1 MAEALSGGGT
11 PAGRPFDAASL
22 RRRARAAAVHLLISA
37 AVAGLAAVLVF
48 FVWYPGAFRL
58 MAGGQNLFLLVCGV
72 DVVIGPVLTFAVF
85 NTAKGTT
92 HLRRDL
98 AVIGLLQVVALAYG
112 MHTVYAA
119 RPVAMVFEVDR
130 FRLVTANAVA
140 VEELPKAPPELRQLP
155 LTGPQVV
162 STRRPE
168 AGAERNDAMLMGV
181 NGVDVGQRPI
191 FWQPYAKAQSRAAE
205 RSRPIG
211 ALLEHYPAEAA
222 ELREQLAALHAD
234 AATARFLPV
243 MARGDW
249 VAVLDQSGSVLG
261 YVGVD
266 GFF

>member
-1 MAEALSGGGT
+1 MTEALSGGDT
-11 PAGRPFDAASL
+11 PAGRRFDAASL
-22 RRRARAAAVHLLISA
+22 RRRARAAAIHLLISA

-85 NTAKGTT
+85 DTAKGTK

-98 AVIGLLQVVALAYG
+98 AVIGLLQAAALAYG
-112 MHTVYAA
+112 MHTVYVA

-140 VEELPKAPPELRQLP
+140 VEELPKAPPEFRELP
-155 LTGPQVV
+155 LTGPQVIAA
-162 STRRPE
+162 RRPE
-168 AGAERNDAMLMGV
+168 EGAERNDAMLMGV

-191 FWQPYAKAQSRAAE
+191 FWQAYVKAQSRAVE

-211 ALLEHYPAEAA
+211 VLLEHYPAQAA
-222 ELREQLAALHAD
+222 ELKQHLAALHAD
-234 AATARFLPV
+234 AASARFLPV

-249 VAVLDQSGSVLG
+249 IAVLDHSGTVLG
-261 YVGVD
+261 YLHVD